1 MAYNQGVNGNY
12 SINDRYMLNMAYLR
26 LKSLTIGYS
35 LPKTL
40 LSKYKVQGLRIYFTG
55 ENLFTIDGVKPAI
68 DPEIGI
74 RTVGTSQDQR
84 NFGRSYPYQKT
95 ISFGLQLSL

>member
-1 MAYNQGVNGNY
+1 
-12 SINDRYMLNMAYLR
+12 MLNMAYLR